1 MSSPR
6 KLADRKPQHPVGAP
20 PWLGFPAPSP
30 WGEAA
35 RTLLGARR
43 EELPCFMATNGICSS
58 PFKDDDKGNQTVR
71 DEDRW
76 GARCSQRGIPRVGLA
91 AVIYIPFVPADS
103 EQGAGQRGF
112 TKPCAERS
120 DTEFICIE
128 LRGLLRLL

>member
-1 MSSPR
+1 MQEEGNQMEVCREP
-6 KLADRKPQHPVGAP
+6 G
-20 PWLGFPAPSP
+20 LGLPAPSL

-76 GARCSQRGIPRVGLA
+76 GARCSQRGIPRVG
-91 AVIYIPFVPADS
+91 
-103 EQGAGQRGF
+103 
-112 TKPCAERS
+112 
-120 DTEFICIE
+120 
-128 LRGLLRLL
+128 